1 MGGLTKLFE
10 SGRIGKTEIRNRLVM
25 APVTTYSAGF
35 DSGITDRI
43 IDYFVAR
50 AKGGV
55 GLIIPGAFF
64 FTPECAAPHLFTIH
78 DDKFIPGLRKLCD
91 AIHEHGAK
99 IAIQLGHP
107 GIGLPRIWQGYEAPP
122 NIEAVGPSVIPCI
135 PWGTTP
141 RELSKKEIKG
151 IVNAMS
157 EAAHRV
163 KESGADAVEVHAAH
177 GYMIGAFFSPFKN
190 RRTDEYGGSI
200 ENRARFACECLAQTR
215 QKVGADFPIIFR
227 FNGSDFLEGGT
238 TLESTLQMAP
248 MFVEAGADAF
258 DITAGTRETPWWDDA
273 IYFRPDGLLVPL
285 AEAIKKVV
293 NIPVITVGK
302 IGDPQF
308 AEKILQDG
316 KADFIAMGRALLA
329 DPELPNKAKKERFDD
344 IRRCIYCNNC
354 RRGLFDREKLKKEG
368 RVLSCTVNP
377 ELLREREFILKSALS
392 TKKVMVIGGGIAG
405 MEAARVLAQRGH
417 QVFLYEKESG
427 LGGQWNIACS
437 QAEKEGFKRALDYLL
452 RGLKKSG
459 AKVILNKEVTVGFVK
474 GEKPDAVVLASG
486 SRPATLNVPGVNGK
500 NVIQAIDI
508 FAGKAQVVG
517 DAIAVIGGRLRGM
530 EVAHMLAQQGKRV
543 SIITMNRL
551 GENGS
556 PLERN
561 VYFEIRQ
568 RLIDDRVTIY
578 ALSRVV
584 EIRENG
590 VYTDC
595 DRELTFVP
603 ADTVVLAVGAK
614 PENRLLNELKEI
626 VPEIYAIGDC
636 VQPRYAKEAINEGA
650 EIGRLI

>member
-10 SGRIGKTEIRNRLVM
+10 SGRIGKTEIRNRLLM

-141 RELSKKEIKG
+141 RELSKEEIKG
-151 IVNAMS
+151 IVKAMA
-157 EAAHRV
+157 EAARRV

-190 RRTDEYGGSI
+190 RRTDEYGGAI

-238 TLESTLQMAP
+238 TLEDTLKMAP
-248 MFVEAGADAF
+248 LFAEAGADAF

-308 AEKILQDG
+308 AEKILQEG

-329 DPELPNKAKKERFDD
+329 DPELPNKAKEGRFDD

-377 ELLREREFILKSALS
+377 ELLREREFVLKPAASP
-392 TKKVMVIGGGIAG
+392 KKVMVIGGGLAG
-405 MEAARVLAQRGH
+405 MESARVLAQRGH
-417 QVFLYEKESG
+417 QVSLYERENR
-427 LGGQWNIACS
+427 LGGQWNIACN
-437 QAEKEGFKRALDYLL
+437 QAEKEGFKRALDYIL
-452 RGLKKSG
+452 RGLERSG
-459 AKVILNKEVTVGFVK
+459 VKIILNREVTVELVQK
-474 GEKPDAVVLASG
+474 EKPDAVVLATG
-486 SRPATLNVPGVNGK
+486 AVPLKINVRGEDGK
-500 NVIQAIDI
+500 NVIQAIDV
-508 FAGKAQVVG
+508 FTGKAQVGENIV
-517 DAIAVIGGRLRGM
+517 VIGARLRGM
-530 EVAHMLAQQGKRV
+530 EVAHMLVQQGKRV

-561 VYFEIRQ
+561 AYFELRQ
-568 RLIDDRVTIY
+568 KLIEDRVTVY
-578 ALSRVV
+578 ALSPVV

-590 VYTDC
+590 VYIDC

-614 PENRLLNELKEI
+614 SENRLLNYFKGI

>member
-1 MGGLTKLFE
+1 MGGLTKIFE

-35 DSGITDRI
+35 DGGITDRI

-78 DDKFIPGLRKLCD
+78 DDKFIPGLRKLCN

-141 RELSKKEIKG
+141 REISKDEIKG
-151 IVNAMS
+151 VVKAMAK
-157 EAAHRV
+157 AARRV

-200 ENRARFACECLAQTR
+200 ENRARFACECIAETR
-215 QKVGADFPIIFR
+215 QKVGTDFPIIFR

-238 TLESTLQMAP
+238 TLEDTLQMAP
-248 MFVEAGADAF
+248 LFVEAGADAF

-308 AEKILQDG
+308 AEKILQEG
-316 KADFIAMGRALLA
+316 RADFIAMGRALLA
-329 DPELPNKAKKERFDD
+329 DPELPNKAKKGRLDD

-368 RVLSCTVNP
+368 RVLSCAVNP
-377 ELLREREFILKSALS
+377 ELLREKEFVLKPALS
-392 TKKVMVIGGGIAG
+392 KKKVMVVGGGLAG

-417 QVFLYEKESG
+417 QVFLYEKEPK
-427 LGGQWNIACS
+427 LGGQWNIACN
-437 QAEKEGFKRALDYLL
+437 QEEKEGFKTALSYLF
-452 RGLKKSG
+452 RGLEKSG
-459 AKVILNKEVTVGFVK
+459 AKVILNKEVTVELVQK
-474 GEKPDAVVLASG
+474 EKPDALVLATG
-486 SRPATLNVPGVNGK
+486 ATPGTLDVLGINKK
-500 NVIQAIDI
+500 NVVQAIDVI
-508 FAGKAQVVG
+508 TGKAEVG
-517 DAIAVIGGRLRGM
+517 AKVAVIGGRLRGM
-530 EVAHMLAQQGKRV
+530 EVAHMLSQQGKRV

-551 GENGS
+551 GEDGS

-568 RLIDDRVTIY
+568 KLIEDRVTIY
-578 ALSRVV
+578 ALSPVA
-584 EIRENG
+584 EIVENG
-590 VYTDC
+590 VYINC

-614 PENRLLNELKEI
+614 AENRLQSELKRI
-626 VPEIYAIGDC
+626 VSEIYAVGDC